1 MKYIEV
7 LFSLPRTESFV
18 KDLLANDLASI
29 GFESFSDTSDETSTS
44 FSAFIPEKN
53 YNKGNIEKTLENFDF
68 AQGITYSATET
79 EDKDWNEEWEK
90 NCFQP
95 LIISNNDGTNALVVH
110 ASFHKNVPSAQHKIL
125 IDPKM
130 AFGTGHHAT
139 TSLMVHYILDNDF
152 KGKTVLDMGCGTAIL
167 SILAAQKGASKIT
180 AIDIDEW
187 AYNNAI
193 ENAHLNNIS
202 NIEVLCGDASLLKEE
217 SFSKSNDIIL
227 ANINRNILLN
237 DLHSYIKTLKDNG
250 LLFISGFYKADIPIL
265 VATCEKYGME
275 YVETRQEG
283 DWSAVKLIK
292 TAYE

>member
-7 LFSLPRTESFV
+7 QFSLPNAETFV

-29 GFESFSDTSDETSTS
+29 GFESFSDTTDDTATS
-44 FSAFIPEKN
+44 FSAFIPKNN
-53 YNKGNIEKTLENFDF
+53 YNEEGIKKTLENFDF
-68 AQGITYSATET
+68 AQGITFSATET

-95 LIISNNDGTNALVVH
+95 LIIANNDGTNALVVH
-110 ASFHKNVPSAQHKIL
+110 ASFHKNIPPAQHKIL

-152 KGKTVLDMGCGTAIL
+152 EGKTVLDMGCGTAIL
-167 SILAAQKGASKIT
+167 SILAAQKGALKIT

-193 ENAHLNNIS
+193 ENVHLNNIS

-217 SFSKSNDIIL
+217 QFNKNNDIIL

-237 DLHSYIKTLKDNG
+237 DLHFYINTLKDNG
-250 LLFISGFYKADIPIL
+250 LLFISGFYKVDIPIL
-265 VATCEKYGME
+265 VAECEKYGME
-275 YVETRQEG
+275 YVETRQEE

-292 TAYE
+292 SAK

>member
-7 LFSLPRTESFV
+7 QFSISSAESFV

-29 GFESFSDTSDETSTS
+29 GFESFSDTTDETATP
-44 FSAFIPEKN
+44 FSAFIPKKDYDEESLKN
-53 YNKGNIEKTLENFDF
+53 VLSNFAF
-68 AQGITYSATET
+68 AQGITFSAIEA

-95 LIISNNDGTNALVVH
+95 FVIPNNDGTNALVVH
-110 ASFHKNVPSAQHKIL
+110 ASFHKNIPSAQHKIL

-139 TSLMVHYILDNDF
+139 TSMMVHYILDNDF
-152 KGKTVLDMGCGTAIL
+152 EGKTVLDMGCGTAIL
-167 SILAAQKGASKIT
+167 SILAAQKGATKIT

-193 ENAHLNNIS
+193 ENIHLNNIS
-202 NIEVLCGDASLLKEE
+202 NIEALCGDATLLEQPK
-217 SFSKSNDIIL
+217 FSNCNDIIL

-237 DLHSYIKTLKDNG
+237 DLHRYVKTLKKGG
-250 LLFISGFYKADIPIL
+250 LLFISGFYEADIPIL
-265 VATCEKYGME
+265 VAECEKNGMKA
-275 YVETRQEG
+275 VETRQEG
-283 DWSAVKLIK
+283 DWRAVKLMKI
-292 TAYE
+292 AD

>member
-1 MKYIEV
+1 MKYLEV
-7 LFSLPRTESFV
+7 QFSLPNTETFV
-18 KDLLANDLASI
+18 KDLLANDLATI
-29 GFESFSDTSDETSTS
+29 GFESFSDTTDESTTS
-44 FSAFIPEKN
+44 FSAFIPNKN
-53 YNKGNIEKTLENFDF
+53 YNEEVLKKTLDDFDF
-68 AQGITYSATET
+68 AQGITFSATET

-95 LIISNNDGTNALVVH
+95 LVIPNDDGTNALVVH
-110 ASFHKNVPSAQHKIL
+110 ASFHKDIPTALHKIL

-152 KGKTVLDMGCGTAIL
+152 EGKTVLDMGCGTAIL

-193 ENAHLNNIS
+193 ENVHLNNIS
-202 NIEVLCGDASLLKEE
+202 NIEVLCGDASLLNQQ
-217 SFSKSNDIIL
+217 SFYNKNDIIL

-237 DLHSYIKTLKDNG
+237 DLHLYIHTLKDNG
-250 LLFISGFYKADIPIL
+250 LLFISGFYEADIPIL
-265 VATCEKYGME
+265 ATECEKYGMRV
-275 YVETRQEG
+275 VETRQEG
-283 DWSAVKLIK
+283 DWCAVKLIK
-292 TAYE
+292 FAK